1 MESRANHPVDDVK
14 TMKKT
19 AATFLFIL
27 LIASPLFGAGKELE
41 VRGRTLSSGTP
52 PFLVTLPSGLQPVHS
67 ESVEHP
73 AESSRTRTFFL
84 VREARKQVEEML
96 VVQIADMTN
105 PQAGPMVVPPL
116 KPYAEKKMYQK
127 GRVKKGEVE
136 VDFLIQLMAWNP
148 DASSLQPIVRKGLKI
163 PSHWAL
169 QVQVLFQPQVESAVF
184 LRYSRDI
191 GSFGLK
197 VSDEGTAWNKDSI
210 SGNEKKV
217 YESFQRAASGMIES
231 LRLQNR

>member
-1 MESRANHPVDDVK
+1 M
-14 TMKKT
+14 
-19 AATFLFIL
+19 I
-27 LIASPLFGAGKELE
+27 
-41 VRGRTLSSGTP
+41 
-52 PFLVTLPSGLQPVHS
+52 
-67 ESVEHP
+67 
-73 AESSRTRTFFL
+73 
-84 VREARKQVEEML
+84 
-96 VVQIADMTN
+96 
-105 PQAGPMVVPPL
+105 VPPL
-116 KPYAEKKMYQK
+116 KPYSEKKMYQK
-127 GRVKKGEVE
+127 GKVKKGNVE
-136 VDFLIQLMAWNP
+136 ADFLIQLMAWNP
-148 DASSLQPIVRKGLKI
+148 AASSLQPIVQKGMKI

-169 QVQVLFQPQVESAVF
+169 QVQVLFQPQVKSAVF